1 MTGEDLLKDTTSVK
15 PELVLQ
21 HCFKQYKLRDLY
33 PKFFFKVKPS
43 KFGPP
48 KSRRRI
54 IIAPPMV
61 RPASD
66 GSKPIQITAI
76 DAKEEAAAWQVTP
89 EVESCPHTPE
99 EPSEAGDDLPKLEA
113 WIMERRKLRS
123 QLDSLVDVEKWLSQK
138 LCTTEQEDRVLE
150 NLQNCRAMRKAER
163 QLAATRNLENL
174 LPKHD
179 LPPRRRVIPII
190 NAPYP
195 QSLITLHNLLHKQK
209 LKMVDL
215 FRKAD
220 KDKKQFMRSDFIK
233 VIKGAKVPIS
243 DNDLEDV
250 IIFLTSSKRGNFI
263 TSDDLVECQNIWLD
277 TMRDQT
283 KQPGEAKT
291 ACPRF
296 HTRKAV
302 SKTVSR
308 PASAAGKTKLTQPL
322 APSEPGAKLTLLE
335 VPPIHTEPDH
345 RPLTYEEMEEIGK
358 RCRDRKRWEKAKV
371 NPIQWLERC
380 RLVRSGNKAIDE
392 HCLPSTMESEMGEII
407 DQHRRTCYMVYLQC
421 LKLCK
426 EYNIPLTEKVLEKAL
441 LYPGDKIIKEGAY
454 VRKIRQPGGPYTT
467 MDGSHHQRRLL
478 LSRQGLRNALKRN
491 AKNGM
496 HGTGIK
502 GQLHGKQ
509 KAYRGS
515 WMSFE
520 DYEQLTRRLHAK
532 WSNLSYKSHDN
543 NFWPGHLLDKLR
555 IYLPQIEP
563 NQEHALFS
571 YVHPTPPVYPGVYN
585 PHRSWPI
592 SDQGYVT
599 YGNTET
605 QKY

>member
-1 MTGEDLLKDTTSVK
+1 TSVK

-43 KFGPP
+43 IFGPP

-54 IIAPPMV
+54 IIAPVMV
-61 RPASD
+61 RPASA
-66 GSKPIQITAI
+66 GSKLIQTTAI
-76 DAKEEAAAWQVTP
+76 DEKEEAAACEVHP
-89 EVESCPHTPE
+89 EVESCPRTPE
-99 EPSEAGDDLPKLEA
+99 EPSETDDLPKLKA
-113 WIMERRKLRS
+113 WITERRKLRS

-150 NLQNCRAMRKAER
+150 NLQDCRAVRKANR

-174 LPKHD
+174 LSKHD
-179 LPPRRRVIPII
+179 LPPQTGVIPLI

-215 FRKAD
+215 FKKAD
-220 KDKKQFMRSDFIK
+220 KDKKRFMRSDFIK

-277 TMRDQT
+277 TRDQM

-296 HTRKAV
+296 HTRKVV

-308 PASAAGKTKLTQPL
+308 PASAAGKTKERQPL

-335 VPPIHTEPDH
+335 VPPIDTEPDH
-345 RPLTYEEMEEIGK
+345 RPLSYEEMEEIGK
-358 RCRDRKRWEKAKV
+358 RCKERRRWEKMKI
-371 NPIQWLERC
+371 NPIQWMERC

-426 EYNIPLTEKVLEKAL
+426 DYNIPLTEKVLEKAL
-441 LYPGDKIIKEGAY
+441 LYPGDKIIKVGAS

-478 LSRQGLRNALKRN
+478 LNRQGLRDGLKRDT
-491 AKNGM
+491 KNGM
-496 HGTGIK
+496 HG
-502 GQLHGKQ
+502 KQ
-509 KAYRGS
+509 KAHRGS

-520 DYEQLTRRLHAK
+520 DYEKSTRRLHMK
-532 WSNLSYKSHDN
+532 WSNLSCKSHDN

-563 NQEHALFS
+563 NREHALFS
-571 YVHPTPPVYPGVYN
+571 YVSPTPPVYPGVYN

-599 YGNTET
+599 YGNIETE
-605 QKY
+605 KY

>member
-15 PELVLQ
+15 PELVLR

-43 KFGPP
+43 TFGPP

-66 GSKPIQITAI
+66 GSKLIQTTAI
-76 DAKEEAAAWQVTP
+76 DEKEEAAAWQVTP

-99 EPSEAGDDLPKLEA
+99 EPSEARDDLLKLEA
-113 WIMERRKLRS
+113 WITERRKLRS

-150 NLQNCRAMRKAER
+150 NLQNCRAVRKAER
-163 QLAATRNLENL
+163 KLAATRNLENL

-179 LPPRRRVIPII
+179 LPPQRRVIPLI

-296 HTRKAV
+296 HTQKAV

-308 PASAAGKTKLTQPL
+308 PASAAGKTKEIQPL
-322 APSEPGAKLTLLE
+322 APGEPGAKLTLLE
-335 VPPIHTEPDH
+335 VPPIDTEPDH
-345 RPLTYEEMEEIGK
+345 RPLSYEEMEEIGK
-358 RCRDRKRWEKAKV
+358 RCRERKRWEKAKV
-371 NPIQWLERC
+371 NPIQWLECC

-454 VRKIRQPGGPYTT
+454 VLKIRQPGGPYTT
-467 MDGSHHQRRLL
+467 MDGSHHQRQLL
-478 LSRQGLRNALKRN
+478 LSRQRLKNALKRD

-496 HGTGIK
+496 HDTRIK

-509 KAYRGS
+509 KEYRGS

-520 DYEQLTRRLHAK
+520 DYEQLTRRLHTK
-532 WSNLSYKSHDN
+532 WSNLNYKSHDN

-555 IYLPQIEP
+555 IYLPQIAP

-571 YVHPTPPVYPGVYN
+571 YVHPTPPVYSGVYN

>member
-1 MTGEDLLKDTTSVK
+1 HPTGQWQSQELNPSLLNLLKDTTSVK

-33 PKFFFKVKPS
+33 PKFFFKVKP
-43 KFGPP
+43 
-48 KSRRRI
+48 
-54 IIAPPMV
+54 
-61 RPASD
+61 
-66 GSKPIQITAI
+66 TA
-76 DAKEEAAAWQVTP
+76 ACEVHP
-89 EVESCPHTPE
+89 EVET
-99 EPSEAGDDLPKLEA
+99 
-113 WIMERRKLRS
+113 WITERRKLRS

-150 NLQNCRAMRKAER
+150 NLQDCRAVRK
-163 QLAATRNLENL
+163 NL
-174 LPKHD
+174 LSKHD
-179 LPPRRRVIPII
+179 LPPQTGVIPLI

-215 FRKAD
+215 FKKAD
-220 KDKKQFMRSDFIK
+220 KDKKRFMRSDFIK
-233 VIKGAKVPIS
+233 VIKGVYNVFVS
-243 DNDLEDV
+243 CD
-250 IIFLTSSKRGNFI
+250 S
-263 TSDDLVECQNIWLD
+263 
-277 TMRDQT
+277 
-283 KQPGEAKT
+283 T

-296 HTRKAV
+296 HTRKVV

-308 PASAAGKTKLTQPL
+308 PASAAGKTKERQPL

-335 VPPIHTEPDH
+335 VPPIDTEPDH
-345 RPLTYEEMEEIGK
+345 RPLSYEEMEEIGK
-358 RCRDRKRWEKAKV
+358 RCKERRRWEKMKI
-371 NPIQWLERC
+371 NPIQWMERC

-426 EYNIPLTEKVLEKAL
+426 DYNIPLTEKVLEKAL
-441 LYPGDKIIKEGAY
+441 LYPGDKIIKVGAS

-478 LSRQGLRNALKRN
+478 LNRQGLRDGLKRDT
-491 AKNGM
+491 KNGERHCKNM
-496 HGTGIK
+496 
-502 GQLHGKQ
+502 L
-509 KAYRGS
+509 
-515 WMSFE
+515 FF
-520 DYEQLTRRLHAK
+520 RRLHMK
-532 WSNLSYKSHDN
+532 WSNLSCKSHDN

-563 NQEHALFS
+563 NREHALFS
-571 YVHPTPPVYPGVYN
+571 YVSPTPPVYPGVYN

-599 YGNTET
+599 YGNIETE
-605 QKY
+605 KY

>member
-1 MTGEDLLKDTTSVK
+1 HLASFLLYHALFHFSFGRSYLISAPCHFFKDHINILNVK

-33 PKFFFKVKPS
+33 PKFFFKVKP
-43 KFGPP
+43 K
-48 KSRRRI
+48 
-54 IIAPPMV
+54 
-61 RPASD
+61 
-66 GSKPIQITAI
+66 
-76 DAKEEAAAWQVTP
+76 
-89 EVESCPHTPE
+89 SCPHTPE
-99 EPSEAGDDLPKLEA
+99 EPSE
-113 WIMERRKLRS
+113 LRS

-150 NLQNCRAMRKAER
+150 NLQNCRAVRKAER
-163 QLAATRNLENL
+163 KLAATRNLEVSVCL
-174 LPKHD
+174 IPL
-179 LPPRRRVIPII
+179 RVIPLI

-233 VIKGAKVPIS
+233 VIKGVCRKQVKNIKLKFS
-243 DNDLEDV
+243 
-250 IIFLTSSKRGNFI
+250 LTSVGVTPLKPMIRA
-263 TSDDLVECQNIWLD
+263 DL
-277 TMRDQT
+277 TT
-283 KQPGEAKT
+283 T
-291 ACPRF
+291 ASPRF

-308 PASAAGKTKLTQPL
+308 PASAAGKTKETQPL

-335 VPPIHTEPDH
+335 VPPIDTELDH
-345 RPLTYEEMEEIGK
+345 RPLSYEEMEETGK
-358 RCRDRKRWEKAKV
+358 RCRERKRWEKV
-371 NPIQWLERC
+371 NPIQWLECC

-392 HCLPSTMESEMGEII
+392 HCLPSTMESEMGEIT

-454 VRKIRQPGGPYTT
+454 VQKIRQPGGPYTT
-467 MDGSHHQRRLL
+467 TDGSHHQRRVLL
-478 LSRQGLRNALKRN
+478 NRQRLRNALKRD
-491 AKNGM
+491 AKNGFVQRVS
-496 HGTGIK
+496 TVLI
-502 GQLHGKQ
+502 
-509 KAYRGS
+509 
-515 WMSFE
+515 FF
-520 DYEQLTRRLHAK
+520 RRLHTK
-532 WSNLSYKSHDN
+532 WSNLNYKSHDN

-555 IYLPQIEP
+555 IYLPQIAP

-571 YVHPTPPVYPGVYN
+571 YVRPTPPVYPGVYN

>member
-21 HCFKQYKLRDLY
+21 HCFKQYRLRDLY

-43 KFGPP
+43 TFGPP

-54 IIAPPMV
+54 IIAPLMV
-61 RPASD
+61 KPASA
-66 GSKPIQITAI
+66 GSKPIQTTAI
-76 DAKEEAAAWQVTP
+76 DEKEEAIAWQVHA
-89 EVESCPHTPE
+89 EVESCPRTPE
-99 EPSEAGDDLPKLEA
+99 EPSEADDLPKLEA

-123 QLDSLVDVEKWLSQK
+123 QLDSLVDVEKCLRQK

-150 NLQNCRAMRKAER
+150 NLQDCRAVRKAKR
-163 QLAATRNLENL
+163 QLAATRNLETL

-179 LPPRRRVIPII
+179 LPPQRGVIPLI

-220 KDKKQFMRSDFIK
+220 KDKKRFMRSDFIK

-250 IIFLTSSKRGNFI
+250 IIFLNSSKRGNFI
-263 TSDDLVECQNIWLD
+263 TSDDLVECQNVWLD

-291 ACPRF
+291 ACPRL
-296 HTRKAV
+296 HTQKAL

-308 PASAAGKTKLTQPL
+308 PASAAGKTKETQPL

-335 VPPIHTEPDH
+335 VPLIHTKPNQ
-345 RPLTYEEMEEIGK
+345 RLLSYEEMEEIGK
-358 RCRDRKRWEKAKV
+358 RCRERKRWEKAKV
-371 NPIQWLERC
+371 DPIQWLECC

-392 HCLPSTMESEMGEII
+392 HCLPSTMDSEMGEII

-426 EYNIPLTEKVLEKAL
+426 EYNIPLAEKVLEKAL

-454 VRKIRQPGGPYTT
+454 VQKIRQPGGPYTT

-478 LSRQGLRNALKRN
+478 LSKQGLRNALKGD

-496 HGTGIK
+496 HGK
-502 GQLHGKQ
+502 R
-509 KAYRGS
+509 KAHRGN

-520 DYEQLTRRLHAK
+520 DYEQLTRRLHVK

-571 YVHPTPPVYPGVYN
+571 YVRPTPPVYPGIYN

>member
-1 MTGEDLLKDTTSVK
+1 HLGSFLLYHALFHLNLLKDTTSVK

-33 PKFFFKVKPS
+33 PKFFFKVKP
-43 KFGPP
+43 K
-48 KSRRRI
+48 
-54 IIAPPMV
+54 
-61 RPASD
+61 
-66 GSKPIQITAI
+66 
-76 DAKEEAAAWQVTP
+76 
-89 EVESCPHTPE
+89 SCPHTPE
-99 EPSEAGDDLPKLEA
+99 EPSE
-113 WIMERRKLRS
+113 LRS

-163 QLAATRNLENL
+163 QLAATRNLEVSVCL
-174 LPKHD
+174 I
-179 LPPRRRVIPII
+179 PPPFE
-190 NAPYP
+190 
-195 QSLITLHNLLHKQK
+195 LLHCRTWK
-209 LKMVDL
+209 
-215 FRKAD
+215 KAD

-233 VIKGAKVPIS
+233 VIKGVCRKQVKNIRLKFCPSSVGVTPLKPTRRA
-243 DNDLEDV
+243 DL
-250 IIFLTSSKRGNFI
+250 T
-263 TSDDLVECQNIWLD
+263 
-277 TMRDQT
+277 TM
-283 KQPGEAKT
+283 

-308 PASAAGKTKLTQPL
+308 PASAAGKTKETQPL

-335 VPPIHTEPDH
+335 VPPIHTEPDR

-358 RCRDRKRWEKAKV
+358 RCRDRKRWEKV

-392 HCLPSTMESEMGEII
+392 HCLPSTMESEMGEIT

-454 VRKIRQPGGPYTT
+454 VRKIKQPGGPYTT
-467 MDGSHHQRRLL
+467 MDGSHHQRQLL

-491 AKNGM
+491 AKNGFL
-496 HGTGIK
+496 IFF
-502 GQLHGKQ
+502 
-509 KAYRGS
+509 RC
-515 WMSFE
+515 
-520 DYEQLTRRLHAK
+520 LHAK